1 MLIWPPVE
9 ILISAFHIA
18 AHIEDP
24 RKNLHVLSGT
34 MEDHEQ
40 IIMYSNQDPVLASGM
55 MIKQALRTESPPAI
69 SHSNLSSTTPP
80 GVVGEIILPAGAIA
94 IERDMIAK

>member
-1 MLIWPPVE
+1 MCV
-9 ILISAFHIA
+9 FKIA

-24 RKNLHVLSGT
+24 RKSLHLLSGA
-34 MEDHEQ
+34 MEDNEQ

-94 IERDMIAK
+94 IERGMIAK